1 MVSPV
6 FIRPL
11 LLAILVTTGI
21 ICIVTVISRNGSHGV
36 PPVRSA
42 FQQLPRNIDIALHKA
57 RFSEMQDGSVVWELD
72 AERVEYDKS
81 GELAHLNGIRMNVLR
96 SGSSGT
102 IQLNADSGDFYAA
115 SKNIRLRGNVHVQTG
130 EGATFDTSAIEYDAA
145 RSLLSTTTPVFFRQQ
160 RLTMKAAGMVMSVD
174 DQRARFTSPLEATV
188 AGVGGLK

>member
-11 LLAILVTTGI
+11 LLAILVVTAIIGI
-21 ICIVTVISRNGSHGV
+21 VAVISRNDSHGV

-57 RFSEMQDGSVVWELD
+57 RFSEMHDGSVVWVLD

-81 GELAHLNGIRMNVLR
+81 GELAHLNSISMNFLR
-96 SGSSGT
+96 SGVAGT
-102 IQLNADSGDFYAA
+102 ILLNADQGDFNAA
-115 SKNIRLRGNVHVQTG
+115 SKNMRLRGNVHVQTG

-145 RSLLSTTTPVFFRQQ
+145 GSQLSTTAQVIFRQQ
-160 RLTMKAAGMVMSVD
+160 RLTLKAAGMIMSVD
-174 DQRARFTSPLEATV
+174 DQHVRFTSPLDATV
-188 AGVGGLK
+188 SGVGAKK